1 MCFSNTLSIDAI
13 SLQNRYNAVLEDHD
27 EFEPVYHASAFSF
40 PVWPVITNTDPS
52 HFNRC
57 NWGLVPS
64 WAKLRQDADEIKKLT
79 VNARSESVFEKP
91 SFRHS
96 IQKKRCLI
104 PSTGFFEWRSFQS
117 KKYPYFISLADAD
130 IFSIAGIWDSWTDRR
145 TGEIVSTF
153 SLLTVAA
160 NPLMAKIHNGKKRM
174 PVLLPAGQEKRWLD
188 DGLVKEEILAL
199 CVPFDENRMKA
210 HTVGRLITSRAQDP
224 NVPEVQKEFTYPE
237 LAAL

>member
-1 MCFSNTLSIDAI
+1 MCFRNTLSADAV
-13 SLQNRYNAVLEDHD
+13 SLQNRYHAVMEDLD
-27 EFEPVYHASAFSF
+27 EYEPVYHASAFSF
-40 PVWPVITNTDPS
+40 PSWPVITDADPS

-64 WAKLRQDADEIKKLT
+64 WAKSREDADEIKKLT
-79 VNARSESVFEKP
+79 INARSESVFEKP

-117 KKYPYFISLADAD
+117 RKYPYFISLADAA
-130 IFSIAGIWDSWTDRR
+130 IFSIAGIWDSWTDKR

-160 NPLMAKIHNGKKRM
+160 NPLMAKIHNEKKRM
-174 PVLLPAGQEKRWLD
+174 PVLLPAGREKRWLD
-188 DGLVKEEILAL
+188 NSLVKEEILAL

-210 HTVGRLITSRAQDP
+210 HTVGRLITSRARDP
-224 NVPEVQKEFTYPE
+224 NVPEVSEAFTYPE
-237 LAAL
+237 LESL